1 MFYLAKVEMNLG
13 NLSSMFIEKIL
24 EVKDKITK
32 NGNQETEMSNKSNEN
47 NLNQIN
53 DKESKKEENIVSNQ
67 SNVISKNRIQK
78 WQKVTRKMA
87 HFTIY
92 AIGGFVM
99 YCITAIYSE
108 NEKITLR
115 KILITVSFGVIYA
128 IFDEIH
134 QFFSDGRTPK
144 VCDVIIDTAGIIS
157 GLVIAIV
164 AIFILSKTINYIY
177 ERRKN

>member
-32 NGNQETEMSNKSNEN
+32 NGNQETEISNKS

-144 VCDVIIDTAGIIS
+144 VFDVIIDTAGIIS

>member
-32 NGNQETEMSNKSNEN
+32 NGNQETEISNKS

-108 NEKITLR
+108 NEKVTLR

-144 VCDVIIDTAGIIS
+144 VFDVIIDTAGIIS

>member
-32 NGNQETEMSNKSNEN
+32 NGNQE
-47 NLNQIN
+47 
-53 DKESKKEENIVSNQ
+53 EENIVSNQ

>member
-1 MFYLAKVEMNLG
+1 MNLG

-32 NGNQETEMSNKSNEN
+32 NGNQETEISNKS

-108 NEKITLR
+108 NEKVTLR

-144 VCDVIIDTAGIIS
+144 VFDVIIDTAGIIS

>member
-13 NLSSMFIEKIL
+13 NLSSMFMEKIF

-32 NGNQETEMSNKSNEN
+32 NGNQETEISNKS

-108 NEKITLR
+108 NEKVTLR

-144 VCDVIIDTAGIIS
+144 VFDVIIDTAGIIS